1 MKKFKVLNTIPLLLL
16 VGFLLGSINVA
27 LATETT
33 TEAPANTESAD
44 DKSKATDGKEKPAD
58 GEKKKEE
65 PDCD

>member
-1 MKKFKVLNTIPLLLL
+1 MEKFKALKTIPLLLL

-27 LATETT
+27 LATEST
-33 TEAPANTESAD
+33 TEAPANTEGAD
-44 DKSKATDGKEKPAD
+44 DKSKTTDGKEKAAD